1 MTVLRGLGGACGKA
15 PARDC
20 IGPSP
25 SGATTQVGI
34 ILSIREFRRQQV
46 GCKLEAWR
54 SDLITC
60 GRELQSRRAF
70 RGSSFVNDA
79 LRLLDRLTCRIG
91 LIGQVKAGK
100 SSLTNALA
108 CKPNMLP
115 TDVNPFTTVVTNLH
129 FGRADIPADVAAEF
143 TFFQA
148 NEWEQLAAGLGHI
161 RELTER
167 LVPGFDV
174 EQLHR
179 QVEAFR
185 RRSEQRLGPALGSLL
200 GQKHVFSSLSTE
212 LLQRYV
218 SSNLSDAG
226 TEEKD
231 AYSDIVKAANLYF
244 ASSDFGFPTTIID
257 TPGTNDP
264 FLVRD
269 EIARRALESAHVHI
283 VVLTSRQAMSSAD
296 VALLRVLQ
304 GLRKDRIAVFINR
317 IDELGNIA
325 NDVPVV
331 VQHVRNGLR
340 REFPTLEL
348 PVVAGS
354 AYWANVALRGSKAD
368 VERALSKNAKLYE
381 QEVTPRGGSTAEFH
395 GDEEMAQRLWLN
407 SGVPALLDVVAGLA
421 LDSYAGRVLKRIS
434 HTFCQLVD
442 VSQNIAQQELAAI
455 ESEIHSGDDPKK
467 LGEDELRVVDAEAK
481 QHEHLTQ
488 VLHSVLADLKQR
500 GELSITNQC
509 ERISSD
515 LHEVV
520 RGFAEVECRNMR
532 AALSDGRGGVWRCD
546 PAPLQRQLEERLV
559 GSHQEA
565 EEELRK
571 LEAGIFPQLRE
582 LFKRYSRQWGETE
595 VDDGNLAGSFELPLL
610 SVLGIPSISMEL
622 GEPRRKRWWSRPGNG
637 RKQTAELARL
647 IETEWRGI
655 TGKLVETAR
664 AHLEARQ
671 SSIVREASEIYAGVV
686 EVFKEQ
692 SQARLERA
700 RALIDSEK
708 QPDSLELQRS
718 RHAKMA
724 ELKTE
729 ISDLE
734 QLADRLDKNNLS
746 MRREDRTSQ

>member
-218 SSNLSDAG
+218 SSNLSDTAMEG
-226 TEEKD
+226 KD
-231 AYSDIVKAANLYF
+231 AYSDIVKAADLYF
-244 ASSDFGFPTTIID
+244 AGSDFGFPTTIID

-304 GLRKDRIAVFINR
+304 GLRKDRFAVFINR

-325 NDVPVV
+325 NDVPVL
-331 VQHVRNGLR
+331 VQQVRNGLR
-340 REFPTLEL
+340 REFPTLEP

-354 AYWANVALRGSKAD
+354 AYWANAALRGSTAD
-368 VERALSKNAKLYE
+368 VERAWSKNAK
-381 QEVTPRGGSTAEFH
+381 QFAQGVARRAGSSAEH
-395 GDEEMAQRLWLN
+395 YGDEEMAQRLLLC
-407 SGVPALLDVVAGLA
+407 SGVPELLDVVADLT
-421 LDSYAGRVLKRIS
+421 LDSYAGRVLRRIS
-434 HTFCQLVD
+434 HTFRQLAD
-442 VSQNIAQQELAAI
+442 VSQNFAQQELTAI
-455 ESEIHSGDDPKK
+455 ETEIRSGDDPKER
-467 LGEDELRVVDAEAK
+467 GDEELRAVDADAK

-488 VLHSVLADLKQR
+488 VLHSVLTDLKER
-500 GELSITNQC
+500 SELVIAKQC
-509 ERISSD
+509 ERIASD
-515 LHEVV
+515 LHQVV
-520 RGFAEVECRNMR
+520 RGFAELECRNMR
-532 AALSDGRGGVWRCD
+532 AALLEGRGGVWRSD

-559 GSHQEA
+559 GSHQLA
-565 EEELRK
+565 EQELGK
-571 LEAGIFPQLRE
+571 LEVGIFTQLRE
-582 LFKRYSRQWGETE
+582 LLRRYSRQGGET
-595 VDDGNLAGSFELPLL
+595 DGEDNLPGTFELPLL
-610 SVLGIPSISMEL
+610 SVLGVPSISMEL
-622 GEPRRKRWWSRPGNG
+622 GEPRRKRWWRRHRNG
-637 RKQTAELARL
+637 RKQTAELAQL
-647 IETEWRGI
+647 IEAEWRGI
-655 TGKLVETAR
+655 MDKLVETAR

-671 SSIVREASEIYAGVV
+671 SSVVRDASQIYAGVV
-686 EVFKEQ
+686 EVFTEQ
-692 SQARLERA
+692 NRARLERV
-700 RALIDSEK
+700 RALIDSGK
-708 QPDSLELQRS
+708 QPNDPELMRS
-718 RHAKMA
+718 RDAKMS
-724 ELKTE
+724 ELKTV
-729 ISDLE
+729 ISDLAD
-734 QLADRLDKNNLS
+734 LADRLDKINRS
-746 MRREDRTSQ
+746 MRREDPRT